1 MEAVPVQKIRVLV
14 VDDHT
19 IVRDGICALLGLAGD
34 IEVVGEAS
42 NGIEAV
48 ETVRKLKPDVILM
61 DIAMPVMGGLEA
73 THRIREEYPEIKVL
87 ALTQYNDKEY
97 VFPVLEAG
105 ACGFISKASASSELS
120 TGIRCVYRGDSFLS
134 PSITKL
140 LVEDYRESGA
150 VKKKADPYDD
160 LTRREKEIFQLLAEG
175 YTTQKIADM
184 LTISPK
190 TAEGHKTSLMSKLD
204 IHNRAELVKYALRKG
219 VISV

>member
-1 MEAVPVQKIRVLV
+1 MQKIRVMV

-42 NGIEAV
+42 NGVEAIEAV
-48 ETVRKLKPDVILM
+48 RKLRPDVILM
-61 DIAMPVMGGLEA
+61 DIAMPVMSGLEA
-73 THRIREEYPEIKVL
+73 THRIRDEYPEIKVL

-105 ACGFISKASASSELS
+105 ASGFISKASASSELS
-120 TGIRCVYRGDSFLS
+120 TGIRSVYRDDSFLS

-140 LVEDYRESGA
+140 LVEDYRESGT
-150 VKKKADPYDD
+150 VKKKADPYDE
-160 LTRREKEIFQLLAEG
+160 LTKREKEIFKLLAEG
-175 YTTQKIADM
+175 YTTQKIADL